1 MKKTH
6 VKPGYILA
14 EVLLNDGSRRTLKI
28 PRESIQWMSM
38 IASMFPSMVDGLD
51 INYILSDISKVAA
64 ITRVDS
70 IHKPMASTAFY
81 TSKLSDDLLDRS
93 PLRVISVAE
102 DVAIFRLGQMDML
115 EAVCDLLRDE
125 AKKVPRPDGFRIYE
139 LIDKIEQLEV
149 PHADT

>member
-1 MKKTH
+1 
-6 VKPGYILA
+6 
-14 EVLLNDGSRRTLKI
+14 
-28 PRESIQWMSM
+28 M

-70 IHKPMASTAFY
+70 IHRPIASTASY
-81 TSKLSDDLLDRS
+81 VSKAADDMLNMS

-102 DVAIFRLGQMDML
+102 DVAIFHLGQMDMR

-149 PHADT
+149 LHADT